1 MGKLALSLGC
11 GAEADEGCFRNKLY
25 ISALNTTK
33 GKMID
38 WIQEHIY
45 LGVQKKNFKASEHQH
60 LYKGEYCILL
70 GNLF

>member
-45 LGVQKKNFKASEHQH
+45 LGVQKKKLQS
-60 LYKGEYCILL
+60 I
-70 GNLF
+70 